1 MRGLELFRISWYQDD
16 EYILSV
22 VRAIATKARDQGLE
36 DYVRN
41 TDWDDLI
48 NIYEPDTRRL
58 LDKTG
63 SLGLHIPTLMDL
75 VQNELNNS

>member
-1 MRGLELFRISWYQDD
+1 MRGVELFRISWYQDH

-22 VRAIATKARDQGLE
+22 VRAIAKNARDQELE
-36 DYVRN
+36 EYVRN

-48 NIYEPDTRRL
+48 NIYKPETKRL

-75 VQNELNNS
+75 VQNELNNN